1 MAIQTAGV
9 EQDVQQ
15 CEEQKEIVYE
25 NLKRR
30 IITNAL
36 KPGDPLNEGVLSKE
50 LKISKTPVREALQQL
65 EKKGLVENIPGKGAF
80 VSRFSFQDI
89 RELCEIRDIL
99 ECEVI
104 KRVASKGD
112 LNLAEAQA
120 IRDKFIASETNGG
133 RTGKSYFNAGDQIH
147 SFIFAALGNRKLIK
161 EYQGLQEQ
169 IVRITLYFLRP
180 EPSGAGRR
188 ILQGTPGNHRCTDRP
203 RSRPGGEGDANSPPE
218 FTGIPEKRYLIQSEE
233 GDPGLLDQQY
243 SEATC
248 FSFGQT

>member
-1 MAIQTAGV
+1 MANNT
-9 EQDVQQ
+9 
-15 CEEQKEIVYE
+15 KSKKMIVYD

-36 KPGDPLNEGVLSKE
+36 KPGDPLNEGILSKE

-112 LNLAEAQA
+112 LNLEEAQA
-120 IRDKFIASETNGG
+120 IRDKFIASDTNGG

-147 SFIFAALGNRKLIK
+147 SFIFEAFGNRKLIR

-169 IVRITLYFLRP
+169 IVRITLHF
-180 EPSGAGRR
+180 
-188 ILQGTPGNHRCTDRP
+188 
-203 RSRPGGEGDANSPPE
+203 
-218 FTGIPEKRYLIQSEE
+218 
-233 GDPGLLDQQY
+233 
-243 SEATC
+243 
-248 FSFGQT
+248 FGQNRQERAAESFKEHLEIIDALIARDPVRAEKAMRIHVRNSLEYLRNVI

>member
-1 MAIQTAGV
+1 LAMPNSAKSKKV
-9 EQDVQQ
+9 
-15 CEEQKEIVYE
+15 IVYE

-30 IITNAL
+30 IITNIL

-65 EKKGLVENIPGKGAF
+65 EKKGLVENLPGKGAF

-89 RELCEIRDIL
+89 RELCEIRDIM

-112 LNLAEAQA
+112 LNLAEAKV
-120 IRDKFIASETNGG
+120 IRDKFIASDTNSS

-147 SFIFAALGNRKLIK
+147 SFIFAAFGNRKLIK

-169 IVRITLYFLRP
+169 IVRITLHF
-180 EPSGAGRR
+180 
-188 ILQGTPGNHRCTDRP
+188 
-203 RSRPGGEGDANSPPE
+203 
-218 FTGIPEKRYLIQSEE
+218 
-233 GDPGLLDQQY
+233 
-243 SEATC
+243 
-248 FSFGQT
+248 FGQNRQERAAESFKEHLEIIDALIALDPLRAEKAMRTHIQNSLEYLKNVI

>member
-1 MAIQTAGV
+1 MPGSV
-9 EQDVQQ
+9 
-15 CEEQKEIVYE
+15 KSKKMIVYE

-104 KRVASKGD
+104 KRVASKRD

-120 IRDKFIASETNGG
+120 IRDKFIASDMNGG
-133 RTGKSYFNAGDQIH
+133 RTGKSYFNTGDQIH
-147 SFIFAALGNRKLIK
+147 SFIFAALGNKKLIRQ
-161 EYQGLQEQ
+161 YQGLQEQ
-169 IVRITLYFLRP
+169 IVRITLYFFGQNRQERAAESFREHL
-180 EPSGAGRR
+180 E
-188 ILQGTPGNHRCTDRP
+188 II
-203 RSRPGGEGDANSPPE
+203 DA
-218 FTGIPEKRYLIQSEE
+218 LIA
-233 GDPGLLDQQY
+233 GDPVRAEKAMRNHLQNSLEY
-243 SEATC
+243 LKSVI
-248 FSFGQT
+248 

>member
-1 MAIQTAGV
+1 MPNSAKSKKT
-9 EQDVQQ
+9 
-15 CEEQKEIVYE
+15 IVYD

-36 KPGDPLNEGVLSKE
+36 KPGDPLNEGILSKE

-89 RELCEIRDIL
+89 RELCEIREIL

-120 IRDKFIASETNGG
+120 IRDKFISSDTNGG

-147 SFIFAALGNRKLIK
+147 SFIFAAYGNRKLIR
-161 EYQGLQEQ
+161 EYHGLQEQ
-169 IVRITLYFLRP
+169 IVRITLHF
-180 EPSGAGRR
+180 
-188 ILQGTPGNHRCTDRP
+188 
-203 RSRPGGEGDANSPPE
+203 
-218 FTGIPEKRYLIQSEE
+218 
-233 GDPGLLDQQY
+233 
-243 SEATC
+243 
-248 FSFGQT
+248 FGQNRQKRAAESFNEHLEIIDALIAHDPVRAEKAMRIHIQNSLEYLKSVI

>member
-1 MAIQTAGV
+1 MPGSA
-9 EQDVQQ
+9 
-15 CEEQKEIVYE
+15 KSKKMIVYE

-36 KPGDPLNEGVLSKE
+36 KPGDPLNEGILSKE

-80 VSRFSFQDI
+80 VSRFSYQDI
-89 RELCEIRDIL
+89 RELFEIREIL

-104 KRVASKGD
+104 RRVASKGE

-120 IRDKFIASETNGG
+120 IRDKFVASDATGG

-147 SFIFAALGNRKLIK
+147 SFIFTAWGNQKLIR

-169 IVRITLYFLRP
+169 IVRITLHFFNQNHQERAAESFKEHLDVIDALIACDPVRA
-180 EPSGAGRR
+180 EKAIRTH
-188 ILQGTPGNHRCTDRP
+188 LQ
-203 RSRPGGEGDANSPPE
+203 NSL
-218 FTGIPEKRYLIQSEE
+218 TYLKSVI
-233 GDPGLLDQQY
+233 
-243 SEATC
+243 
-248 FSFGQT
+248 

>member
-1 MAIQTAGV
+1 MVNSPRSKKAV
-9 EQDVQQ
+9 VH
-15 CEEQKEIVYE
+15 E

-36 KPGDPLNEGVLSKE
+36 KPGDPLNEGILSKE
-50 LKISKTPVREALQQL
+50 LKTSKTPVREALQQL
-65 EKKGLVENIPGKGAF
+65 EKEGLVENIPGKGAF

-104 KRVASKGD
+104 RRVASRGD

-120 IRDKFIASETNGG
+120 IRDKFAASDANGG

-147 SFIFAALGNRKLIK
+147 SFIFTAWGNRTLIR

-169 IVRITLYFLRP
+169 IVRITLHFFTQNRQERAAVSFKEHLEIIDALIARDP
-180 EPSGAGRR
+180 VRAETAIRTH
-188 ILQGTPGNHRCTDRP
+188 LQ
-203 RSRPGGEGDANSPPE
+203 NSLE
-218 FTGIPEKRYLIQSEE
+218 YLKSVI
-233 GDPGLLDQQY
+233 
-243 SEATC
+243 
-248 FSFGQT
+248 

>member
-1 MAIQTAGV
+1 MANNT
-9 EQDVQQ
+9 
-15 CEEQKEIVYE
+15 KSKKMIVYD

-36 KPGDPLNEGVLSKE
+36 KPGDPLNEGILSKE

-65 EKKGLVENIPGKGAF
+65 DKEGLVENIPGKGAF

-112 LNLAEAQA
+112 LNLEEAQA
-120 IRDKFIASETNGG
+120 IRDKFIASDTNGG

-147 SFIFAALGNRKLIK
+147 SFIFEAFGNRKLIR

-169 IVRITLYFLRP
+169 IVRITLHF
-180 EPSGAGRR
+180 
-188 ILQGTPGNHRCTDRP
+188 
-203 RSRPGGEGDANSPPE
+203 
-218 FTGIPEKRYLIQSEE
+218 
-233 GDPGLLDQQY
+233 
-243 SEATC
+243 
-248 FSFGQT
+248 FGQNRQERAAESFKEHLEIIDALIARDPARAEKAMRIHVRNSLEYLRNVI

>member
-1 MAIQTAGV
+1 MVNST
-9 EQDVQQ
+9 
-15 CEEQKEIVYE
+15 KSKKMIVYE

-30 IITNAL
+30 IITNVL

-104 KRVASKGD
+104 KRVASKED
-112 LNLAEAQA
+112 LNLAEAKA
-120 IRDKFIASETNGG
+120 IRDKFIASDTNDG

-147 SFIFAALGNRKLIK
+147 SFIFAALGNRKLIR

-169 IVRITLYFLRP
+169 IVRITVHF
-180 EPSGAGRR
+180 
-188 ILQGTPGNHRCTDRP
+188 
-203 RSRPGGEGDANSPPE
+203 
-218 FTGIPEKRYLIQSEE
+218 
-233 GDPGLLDQQY
+233 
-243 SEATC
+243 
-248 FSFGQT
+248 FGQNRQERAAESFKEHLEIIDAMIARDPVRAEKAIRIHIQNSLEYLKSVI

>member
-1 MAIQTAGV
+1 VVNSTKSKKM
-9 EQDVQQ
+9 
-15 CEEQKEIVYE
+15 IVYE

-36 KPGDPLNEGVLSKE
+36 KPGDPLNEGILSK
-50 LKISKTPVREALQQL
+50 L

-112 LNLAEAQA
+112 LNLEKAQA
-120 IRDKFIASETNGG
+120 IRDKFIASDTNGG

-147 SFIFAALGNRKLIK
+147 SFIFEAFGNRKLTR

-169 IVRITLYFLRP
+169 IVRITLHF
-180 EPSGAGRR
+180 
-188 ILQGTPGNHRCTDRP
+188 
-203 RSRPGGEGDANSPPE
+203 
-218 FTGIPEKRYLIQSEE
+218 
-233 GDPGLLDQQY
+233 
-243 SEATC
+243 
-248 FSFGQT
+248 FGQNRQERAAESFKEHLEIIDALIARDPVRAEKAMRIHVRNSLEYLKSVI

>member
-1 MAIQTAGV
+1 MVNNT
-9 EQDVQQ
+9 
-15 CEEQKEIVYE
+15 KSKKMIVYD

-36 KPGDPLNEGVLSKE
+36 KPGDPLNEGILSKE

-112 LNLAEAQA
+112 LNLEEAQA
-120 IRDKFIASETNGG
+120 IRDKFIGSDTNGG

-147 SFIFAALGNRKLIK
+147 SFIFEAFGNRKLIR

-169 IVRITLYFLRP
+169 IVRITLHF
-180 EPSGAGRR
+180 
-188 ILQGTPGNHRCTDRP
+188 
-203 RSRPGGEGDANSPPE
+203 
-218 FTGIPEKRYLIQSEE
+218 
-233 GDPGLLDQQY
+233 
-243 SEATC
+243 
-248 FSFGQT
+248 FGQNRQERAAESFKEHLEIIDALIARDPARAEKAMRIHVRNSLEYLKSVI